1 MTLTYK
7 FYKLSYCFFDVR
19 SERYPFVENG
29 HLMMGVDWAHVRRMR
44 LISKK
49 PLLNK
54 GLEL

>member
-1 MTLTYK
+1 LI
-7 FYKLSYCFFDVR
+7 FALSTILL
-19 SERYPFVENG
+19 VENG
-29 HLMMGVDWAHVRRMR
+29 HLMMGVDWAHARMMR

>member
-7 FYKLSYCFFDVR
+7 FYKLSYCFFDFR
-19 SERYPFVENG
+19 SEHYPFGGKWSSNE
-29 HLMMGVDWAHVRRMR
+29 GVDWAHARMMR